1 MIVVNASRS
10 MSPLLRASLLG
21 VLLAC
26 GVTTTACEKNE
37 PRTALSYTADAKRAY
52 DEAMGEFG
60 AHNWIEAQSLFREV
74 KRKYSYSKY
83 AKLAELGCRATKPNG
98 LLVLCSCSAAVDLAV
113 TAAASDGARVDRASA
128 GDGADVAALF
138 AAVTLEQ
145 HGYPPLLLSFESVDR
160 LDHVIFVFRGR
171 DGWGSIGRSR
181 DPGLHGRRPVFAT
194 PRALALSY
202 CDPYVDD
209 TGRVRGYAVAHLAA
223 LGRYDW
229 RFATGN
235 VWAVEQLL
243 IDWPHHRIRSSDARY
258 RRLKARY
265 AAYRAAHGVKPIYYA
280 RRDRWMPLPAEYRD
294 RRPAR

>member
-1 MIVVNASRS
+1 MSRFAV
-10 MSPLLRASLLG
+10 PAR
-21 VLLAC
+21 
-26 GVTTTACEKNE
+26 
-37 PRTALSYTADAKRAY
+37 
-52 DEAMGEFG
+52 
-60 AHNWIEAQSLFREV
+60 AQSLREAL
-74 KRKYSYSKY
+74 SPATTPPPAS
-83 AKLAELGCRATKPNG
+83 AFTPAERR
-98 LLVLCSCSAAVDLAV
+98 LVARLRTPAAVQQWLNELPYNAEV
-113 TAAASDGARVDRASA
+113 GGETLRTFRGVVQRGTAHCLE
-128 GDGADVAALF
+128 AALF

-145 HGYPPLLLSFESVDR
+145 HGYPPLLLSFESVDQ

-202 CDPYVDD
+202 CDPYVDY

-223 LGRYDW
+223 LGGYDW
-229 RFATGN
+229 RFSTGN

-265 AAYRAAHGVKPIYYA
+265 AAYRAAHDVKPLYY
-280 RRDRWMPLPAEYRD
+280 RGRDRWMPLPAEYRD
-294 RRPAR
+294 GRPAR